1 MYNFNV
7 HILTS
12 LGFCLWCQKCYGF
25 KNLMKLECWQINFKI
40 TIGSTVFRKS
50 CSNSSF
56 ARLGAL
62 FDKFYAFFCSKS
74 GACQLASLPSQTKPP
89 YLTSQA
95 NLASHAN
102 LASQANQAGQR
113 NEAKRLSK
121 PSKSIKPS
129 KTLKQA
135 KQRKTSP
142 VSQAN
147 KTRKQASK

>member
-1 MYNFNV
+1 MD
-7 HILTS
+7 
-12 LGFCLWCQKCYGF
+12 
-25 KNLMKLECWQINFKI
+25 
-40 TIGSTVFRKS
+40 
-50 CSNSSF
+50 
-56 ARLGAL
+56 AL
-62 FDKFYAFFCSKS
+62 FDKFYAFFVLNREH
-74 GACQLASLPSQTKPP
+74 AIRQTKPP
-89 YLTSQA
+89 YLASQA

-102 LASQANQAGQR
+102 LATQANQAGQR

-147 KTRKQASK
+147 QTRKQASK